1 MNPTRNMTLSV
12 YYGKEIDLVCDRTE
26 FMLSRRS
33 FLASSLAAP
42 LVAQSSKKRPNVL
55 FIAADD
61 MNTALGCYGH
71 PIVKTPNVDKLA
83 ARGTRFDRAYCQF
96 PLCGPSRASLL
107 TGLRPDNTKVLDNNI
122 DFRDFHP
129 NAVTLAA
136 IVQK

>member
-1 MNPTRNMTLSV
+1 
-12 YYGKEIDLVCDRTE
+12 
-26 FMLSRRS
+26 MLSRRS
-33 FLASSLAAP
+33 FLSAAAAP
-42 LVAQSSKKRPNVL
+42 LLAQNGKRPNVL

-107 TGLRPDNTKVLDNNI
+107 TGMRPDTTNVQDNNI

-129 NAVTLAA
+129 AAVTLPQLFKNNGWFAA
-136 IVQK
+136 R